1 MQDTDGKGFVTDDN
15 YGGFF
20 VAQCPECEAIFNSGD
35 CEPDNS
41 MAGDGEA
48 WCPLCLDNG
57 DLHEIEERAVTA
69 HRAPD
74 AEHQLVETRTQ
85 PVDLWKLV
93 DRRGVGQSTAVV
105 VQPSLGPLESVGEPL
120 AL

>member
-15 YGGFF
+15 SGGFF

-57 DLHEIEERAVTA
+57 DLHEIEECDNANAVWNVQQQKINELQA
-69 HRAPD
+69 IMSLHN
-74 AEHQLVETRTQ
+74 HQ
-85 PVDLWKLV
+85 
-93 DRRGVGQSTAVV
+93 
-105 VQPSLGPLESVGEPL
+105 GE
-120 AL
+120 